1 MIDYYEQL
9 GVSRQATESE
19 IKQAYRKLAK
29 RYHPDVN
36 HGNDQAESRFI
47 EIVEAYE
54 TLSDAKL
61 RAAYDERMTSG
72 NHASQTHN
80 GSKGTGQSFSQSQ
93 YNAAGVGTNRYD
105 PARMKEQFEQFF
117 NMSSSKGQT
126 DSKSGKDAADGRNPL
141 DTSAIFDHF
150 FGFRKK

>member
-1 MIDYYEQL
+1 MADYYEQL

-61 RAAYDERMTSG
+61 RAAYDERMASG
-72 NHASQTHN
+72 NRASQTHN
-80 GSKGTGQSFSQSQ
+80 GSKGTGQGFSQHS
-93 YNAAGVGTNRYD
+93 AAGMGTDRYD

-117 NMSSSKGQT
+117 NMSSKGQT
-126 DSKSGKDAADGRNPL
+126 DSKSGKEAADGRNPL